1 MMKLYLL
8 ERVEQADWDQ
18 YDGFVIAAESPEAAR
33 ILANRE
39 VTEYDNCD
47 WTNEDQVSCRR
58 IAETSIFFQET
69 VVISDFNAG

>member
-47 WTNEDQVSCRR
+47 WTK
-58 IAETSIFFQET
+58 
-69 VVISDFNAG
+69 